1 MEEVPK
7 FCPQHPNWFVKKPK
21 NIDLHSRV
29 LFWTKR
35 RYDRTGQTIIC
46 EKCGEPGHLFA
57 LCPNP
62 REMRCILCGDFNHNH
77 ENCPEAEFNDNIKYN
92 AENCKYCG
100 QPVSL
105 EILSLLTSAIKP
117 EIVAIFWPQETA
129 TIVVPQRLQIKK
141 RISSIQNS
149 Q

>member
-100 QPVSL
+100 QPVRL
-105 EILSLLTSAIKP
+105 LMLSLLQAVIKL
-117 EIVAIFWPQETA
+117 EIVAIF
-129 TIVVPQRLQIKK
+129 
-141 RISSIQNS
+141 
-149 Q
+149 